1 MDSTASAP
9 APRNTTG
16 ARRPTKEST
25 ASGIYGVIVGAAV
38 MASAHAEKAGT
49 LVLAVLVTLVV
60 YWAAERY
67 ARIVAERIHE
77 GHRPGWPQ
85 VRRQLATGWEI
96 VTASTLPLVVL
107 GVLTLLGSELRTAV
121 LWALVCSTVLL
132 CLAGWEIGRD
142 GRLTWRERVVSTGAA
157 GMFGVAMIALK
168 AALH

>member
-1 MDSTASAP
+1 MTSVGNRRDRAA
-9 APRNTTG
+9 RV
-16 ARRPTKEST
+16 RRPTKEST

-49 LVLAVLVTLVV
+49 LVVAVLVTLTI

-77 GHRPGWPQ
+77 GHRPAAAQ
-85 VRRQLATGWEI
+85 VRRQLTSGWEI
-96 VTASTLPLVVL
+96 VTASLLPL
-107 GVLTLLGSELRTAV
+107 GVLALVSALGGDLYVAV
-121 LWALVCSTVLL
+121 LWALGCSTALL

-142 GRLTWRERVVSTGAA
+142 GRLTWKERLVSAA
-157 GMFGVAMIALK
+157 ASGMFGVAMIGLK